1 MKKKLKR
8 QILSML
14 LVLVCVLNMGITV
27 FADEEYD
34 SGMTKEEVIE
44 KYSVH
49 TGNKQA
55 DAVFYKYLEKASD
68 VMVNEQCAGII
79 SSCESLDSLYEEFY
93 ITYGKGTH
101 EKWIDMTTFEK
112 ILQFDLYITPML
124 GMAQYSYDSA
134 FGTLEIYLD
143 KVCRDIY
150 RMYEQVDIE
159 LAEAYYEI
167 MEWQYYYITENR
179 AVYNFM
185 TGEDSLGNT
194 KIEEIEEVKLT
205 EENSLGDTLKEKISE
220 VKQEIEEEDAKEQE
234 NIQES
239 MKNMEQ
245 EEETKVVEADVN
257 ADDEVD
263 EEDDAR
269 DETAESMKNMLIVF
283 VMLIV
288 VIVAL
293 VVALLVLIIQRKNA
307 GKK

>member
-55 DAVFYKYLEKASD
+55 DAVFNKYLEKASD
-68 VMVNEQCAGII
+68 FVVDEK
-79 SSCESLDSLYEEFY
+79 YENVRRAFGDEDLGTYYKEYF
-93 ITYGKGTH
+93 ITYAGVTEEEWGK
-101 EKWIDMTTFEK
+101 MTIFERM
-112 ILQFDLYITPML
+112 FSFYLYVMPLHYLME
-124 GMAQYSYDSA
+124 YSYDSA
-134 FGTLEIYLD
+134 FATLEIYLD
-143 KVCRDIY
+143 KVCGDIY
-150 RMYEQVDIE
+150 EGFQYYDTE

-220 VKQEIEEEDAKEQE
+220 VKQEIEEEDAKDQE

-245 EEETKVVEADVN
+245 EEEAKVVEADVD
-257 ADDEVD
+257 ADDEV
-263 EEDDAR
+263 
-269 DETAESMKNMLIVF
+269 ESMQNMLIVF
-283 VMLIV
+283 VILIV

-293 VVALLVLIIQRKNA
+293 VVALLVLIIQRKNV

>member
-1 MKKKLKR
+1 
-8 QILSML
+8 ML
-14 LVLVCVLNMGITV
+14 LVVVCVLNMGITV

-55 DAVFYKYLEKASD
+55 DAVFNKYLEKASD
-68 VMVNEQCAGII
+68 FVVDEK
-79 SSCESLDSLYEEFY
+79 YENVRRAFGDEDLGTYYKEYF
-93 ITYGKGTH
+93 ITYAGVTEEEWGK
-101 EKWIDMTTFEK
+101 MTIFERM
-112 ILQFDLYITPML
+112 FSFYLYVMPLHYLME
-124 GMAQYSYDSA
+124 YSYDSA
-134 FGTLEIYLD
+134 FATLEIYLD
-143 KVCRDIY
+143 KVCGDIY
-150 RMYEQVDIE
+150 EGFQYYDTE

-167 MEWQYYYITENR
+167 MEWQYYYITENH

-194 KIEEIEEVKLT
+194 KIEEIEEVKIT

-234 NIQES
+234 SIQES

-245 EEETKVVEADVN
+245 EEEVEVVEAD
-257 ADDEVD
+257 VD
-263 EEDDAR
+263 EEDDAV
-269 DETAESMKNMLIVF
+269 DETTEFMQNMWIVF
-283 VMLIV
+283 VILGA

-293 VVALLVLIIQRKNA
+293 VVALLILIIQRKNS
-307 GKK
+307 GKN

>member
-1 MKKKLKR
+1 
-8 QILSML
+8 ML

-44 KYSVH
+44 KYTVH

-55 DAVFYKYLEKASD
+55 DAVFNKYLEKASNLI
-68 VMVNEQCAGII
+68 VNEKHATRII
-79 SSCESLDSLYEEFY
+79 SCENFDELYKEY
-93 ITYGKGTH
+93 YVKYGKGT
-101 EKWIDMTTFEK
+101 EEEFANMTTFEK
-112 ILQFDLYITPML
+112 ILWYELYML
-124 GMAQYSYDSA
+124 PLCTLVEFSYDSSFA
-134 FGTLEIYLD
+134 TLDIFLD
-143 KVCRDIY
+143 KVCKPI
-150 RMYEQVDIE
+150 YEQYKSSDIE

-167 MEWQYYYITENR
+167 MEWQYYYITENH

-194 KIEEIEEVKLT
+194 KIEEIEEVKIT

-245 EEETKVVEADVN
+245 EEEAKVVEADVD

-263 EEDDAR
+263 EE
-269 DETAESMKNMLIVF
+269 AESMQNMLIVF
-283 VMLIV
+283 VILIV

-293 VVALLVLIIQRKNA
+293 VVALLVLIIQRKNV

>member
-1 MKKKLKR
+1 
-8 QILSML
+8 ML

-55 DAVFYKYLEKASD
+55 DAVFNKYLEKASD
-68 VMVNEQCAGII
+68 FVVDEK
-79 SSCESLDSLYEEFY
+79 YENVRRAFGDEDLGTYYKEYF
-93 ITYGKGTH
+93 ITYAGVTEEEWGK
-101 EKWIDMTTFEK
+101 MTIFERM
-112 ILQFDLYITPML
+112 FSFYLYVMPLHYLME
-124 GMAQYSYDSA
+124 YSYDSA
-134 FGTLEIYLD
+134 FATLEIYLD
-143 KVCRDIY
+143 KVCGDIY
-150 RMYEQVDIE
+150 EGFQYYDTE

-220 VKQEIEEEDAKEQE
+220 VKQEIEEEDAKDQE

-245 EEETKVVEADVN
+245 EEEAKVVEADVD
-257 ADDEVD
+257 ADDEV
-263 EEDDAR
+263 
-269 DETAESMKNMLIVF
+269 ESMQNMLIVF
-283 VMLIV
+283 VILIV

-293 VVALLVLIIQRKNA
+293 VVALLVLIIQRKNV